1 MNKKDM
7 LIKFNHAFMAYKD
20 FLYGNYNQELYEN
33 NNLDLLLCLFSSL
46 TFLLN
51 IESIKTKDESPN
63 EYLSHDLIIKILE
76 TITTRKNDGYYID
89 NTFISK
95 NPEEVLKI
103 VRNKIAHGDFFVD
116 HNAQNIL
123 INYQNQ
129 DLKIKTNAFI
139 AFTILIIER
148 INLYTNSQK
157 YSRNNL
163 YANIQN
169 LKPLKKTRDIE
180 SLLQNIYF
188 IEYQFQNVTPYDKEL
203 IEIAL
208 KNIPSYISSFET
220 ANNRHIENI
229 DIKKFFGDYHL
240 IVEPSITPL
249 SLSNNYLILKQFI
262 LENFRELSKLDLVSQ
277 VTLITEWFY
286 KLERN
291 NKPQD
296 NLVEGI
302 HFNLRLLNEL
312 QKKPTTNIEE
322 TLIASSSSGLQSSL
336 IEMIITNDLLGFY
349 VHYQYPLENLCKEKE
364 DDYNIYFDCA
374 KLDLSSF
381 KPTIFIPPTGQI
393 TSCEQGANGCQK
405 RIDNLKLKINSFTI
419 QEQHLNEKLP
429 EIKEDSQRKNIELA
443 LANIKEQL
451 KQLKEKLNI
460 EIASLAIYEKNIE
473 EFTITTNQ
481 GYRYNR
487 YLIEY
492 IRNAIAHGN
501 VYFDYSK
508 SHGNSQK
515 CQIRFLNIHD
525 NQTLLDLTTSLIDFE
540 KLFNNRNMQVFNQ
553 YLSQLE
559 KGKSK

>member
-20 FLYGNYNQELYEN
+20 FLYGHYNQELYEN

-63 EYLSHDLIIKILE
+63 EYLSHDLIIKILD

-180 SLLQNIYF
+180 YLLQNIYF

-229 DIKKFFGDYHL
+229 DIKKFLGDYHL

-405 RIDNLKLKINSFTI
+405 RIDNLKLKINSFII

-540 KLFNNRNMQVFNQ
+540 KLFNNQNMQVFNQ

>member
-20 FLYGNYNQELYEN
+20 FLYGHYNQELYEN

-203 IEIAL
+203 IEMAL

-240 IVEPSITPL
+240 IVEPSITPF
-249 SLSNNYLILKQFI
+249 SLSNNYLILK
-262 LENFRELSKLDLVSQ
+262 
-277 VTLITEWFY
+277 
-286 KLERN
+286 
-291 NKPQD
+291 
-296 NLVEGI
+296 
-302 HFNLRLLNEL
+302 
-312 QKKPTTNIEE
+312 
-322 TLIASSSSGLQSSL
+322 
-336 IEMIITNDLLGFY
+336 
-349 VHYQYPLENLCKEKE
+349 
-364 DDYNIYFDCA
+364 
-374 KLDLSSF
+374 
-381 KPTIFIPPTGQI
+381 
-393 TSCEQGANGCQK
+393 
-405 RIDNLKLKINSFTI
+405 
-419 QEQHLNEKLP
+419 
-429 EIKEDSQRKNIELA
+429 
-443 LANIKEQL
+443 
-451 KQLKEKLNI
+451 
-460 EIASLAIYEKNIE
+460 
-473 EFTITTNQ
+473 
-481 GYRYNR
+481 RY
-487 YLIEY
+487 
-492 IRNAIAHGN
+492 
-501 VYFDYSK
+501 
-508 SHGNSQK
+508 
-515 CQIRFLNIHD
+515 
-525 NQTLLDLTTSLIDFE
+525 
-540 KLFNNRNMQVFNQ
+540 
-553 YLSQLE
+553 
-559 KGKSK
+559 